1 MSNFLFM
8 TSENNWKIILKEY
21 IMGLGRR
28 WGTNLFQRL
37 RTGDNCIIY
46 ITRISVF
53 SGAFKII
60 SKDLNNKIKWNNGDH
75 KFLFRLEPLIIPKT
89 PIPVKAHINKLKF
102 IKNRNKWFIHFR
114 APKQIS
120 DEDFEYILD
129 QMRR

>member
-8 TSENNWKIILKEY
+8 TSENNWKIILKEN
-21 IMGLGRR
+21 IMGLGGR
-28 WGTNLFQRL
+28 WGTNLFPRL

-53 SGAFKII
+53 SGVFKLI
-60 SKDLNNKIKWNNGDH
+60 SKDLNNRIKWSNGDH
-75 KFLFRLEPLIIPKT
+75 EFLFKLEPLIIPKT
-89 PIPVKAHINKLKF
+89 PIPVKDHINKLKF
-102 IKNRNKWFIHFR
+102 IKNKNKWFMHFR